1 MKLKLVVTDMDGTFL
16 NPQGDIDHEAFRQLK
31 ARCQSNDITF
41 AFCTGKQCERVAQIL
56 DGLEQ
61 DTYIVGDSATRI
73 QYNHQTIW
81 AETFNKELGLE
92 LIERL
97 RHIDPQQTVI
107 VCTDNKAYVQR
118 GISDAEQKIVHGSYE
133 NVEYINDY
141 SDISEDFV
149 KVTVHDANKACI
161 DNATY
166 LKDFEDRLYVVAADA
181 EWIDIAKKGVHK
193 GSTMEQLQ
201 QRLGV
206 DASETIVFG
215 DGLND
220 IELFK
225 IADTRV
231 AMDNAYPELKEHA
244 DIIAKSNQHNGVIH
258 TLNTLL
264 DLYEA

>member
-1 MKLKLVVTDMDGTFL
+1 MIKLIVTDMDGTFL
-16 NPQGDIDHEAFRQLK
+16 NPQGDIDHEAFQQLK
-31 ARCQSNDITF
+31 ARCDDNNITF
-41 AFCTGKQCERVAQIL
+41 AFCTGKQCERVARIL

-61 DTYIVGDSATRI
+61 DTYIVGDSATRM

-81 AETFNKELGLE
+81 SETFSRDLGLK

-97 RHIDPQQTVI
+97 RHIDSQQTII
-107 VCTDNKAYVQR
+107 VCTDKRAYVQH
-118 GISDAEQKIVHGSYE
+118 GISDSEQKIVHGSYE
-133 NVEYINDY
+133 NVMYVNDY
-141 SDISEDFV
+141 SDINEDFV

-181 EWIDIAKKGVHK
+181 EWIDIANKDVHK
-193 GSTMEQLQ
+193 GSTIEQLQ
-201 QRLGV
+201 QRLGL

-225 IADTRV
+225 IANTRV

-244 DIIAKSNQHNGVIH
+244 DIIAKSNQYNGVIH

-264 DLYEA
+264 NLYES